1 MMSSPI
7 HFAASVRISVFFMV
21 LQNSIVCMYHI
32 FFVSLCFD
40 GYAGWFHVLAK
51 VNSAALDMD
60 VQIAPW
66 QSPLAMYPR
75 AA

>member
-1 MMSSPI
+1 MIFSPI
-7 HFAASVRISVFFMV
+7 RFPANVGISVFFMV

-32 FFVSLCFD
+32 FFISLCFD

-51 VNSAALDMD
+51 VNGAALDMD

-66 QSPLAMYPR
+66 QSPLVMYPR
-75 AA
+75 GV